1 MHADDGQRGSRH
13 DVGGGDGGGASSR
26 GGVAEGPTGANPR
39 PLGRKSGSGLEGT
52 EAAPARA
59 GGGGGVAGRVDFN
72 TGGADA
78 DGASFFF
85 ARLTADMKS
94 LPVAKRADNDVTR
107 LSTECWRLPCNMKE
121 KEIISMSLQK

>member
-1 MHADDGQRGSRH
+1 MRADDGRGELWYN
-13 DVGGGDGGGASSR
+13 VGGGDGGGASSR
-26 GGVAEGPTGANPR
+26 GGVVEGPTGANPR
-39 PLGRKSGSGLEGT
+39 PLGRESGNGFGAEV
-52 EAAPARA
+52 APARA
-59 GGGGGVAGRVDFN
+59 GGGGGVVDFN

-94 LPVAKRADNDVTR
+94 LPVAKRADNEATR
-107 LSTECWRLPCNMKE
+107 LSTECWRLPCNMKG

>member
-39 PLGRKSGSGLEGT
+39 PLGRKFGSGFGA

-78 DGASFFF
+78 DGASFF
-85 ARLTADMKS
+85 ALSTADMKS
-94 LPVAKRADNDVTR
+94 LPVAKFASNDGVT
-107 LSTECWRLPCNMKE
+107 LF
-121 KEIISMSLQK
+121 

>member
-1 MHADDGQRGSRH
+1 MRAHADDGQRGSRH

-39 PLGRKSGSGLEGT
+39 PLGRKSGRGLEGT

-78 DGASFFF
+78 DGASFF
-85 ARLTADMKS
+85 ALSTADMKS
-94 LPVAKRADNDVTR
+94 LPVAKIADNDVT
-107 LSTECWRLPCNMKE
+107 LLLTGCWRLPCNIWKR
-121 KEIISMSLQK
+121 KK

>member
-26 GGVAEGPTGANPR
+26 GGVAEGPAGANPR
-39 PLGRKSGSGLEGT
+39 PLGRKFGSGFGAEV
-52 EAAPARA
+52 APARA

-78 DGASFFF
+78 DGASFF
-85 ARLTADMKS
+85 ALSTADMKS
-94 LPVAKRADNDVTR
+94 LPVTKLADNDVTR
-107 LSTECWRLPCNMKE
+107 LSTGCWRLPCNIWKRE
-121 KEIISMSLQK
+121 K